1 MVNRLVVS
9 CMCMFSFVC
18 CFSQKI
24 KTVDGEYTY
33 IVPENVDLEKAKQ
46 TALERVKIQ
55 IIADE
60 FGTIISQSNSTS
72 VKNKNGKSNVDF
84 ISLGGSD
91 VKGEWIETIGTPVFK
106 TEIHGEQLVVRVK
119 IRGKIREMTSANVD
133 FSAHI
138 LRNGIEDK
146 FEDDVF
152 KSGDDLFLSFVS
164 PVSGYVVVYLVD
176 ANNTAFCLMHYQN
189 QEQGN
194 VTVKANERYVFFST
208 KLASESLRQFTDEYT
223 MTCSHEQELNQI
235 YVVFSQN
242 PFVKAVDSK
251 NTELLPREL
260 SNKDFQKWLSTS
272 RIKDRFMTYK
282 KYSLII
288 SKE

>member
-1 MVNRLVVS
+1 MVS
-9 CMCMFSFVC
+9 SVC
-18 CFSQKI
+18 CFSQKVR
-24 KTVDGEYTY
+24 TVDGEYTY
-33 IVPENVDLEKAKQ
+33 VVPENVDLEKAKQ
-46 TALERVKIQ
+46 VALERVKIQ

-60 FGTIISQSNSTS
+60 FGTVISQSNSTS
-72 VKNKNGKSNVDF
+72 VKNENGKSNVDF

-176 ANNTAFCLMHYQN
+176 ANNTAFCLLPYQN

-260 SNKDFQKWLSTS
+260 
-272 RIKDRFMTYK
+272 
-282 KYSLII
+282 
-288 SKE
+288 

>member
-1 MVNRLVVS
+1 
-9 CMCMFSFVC
+9 MFSFVC

-106 TEIHGEQLVVRVK
+106 TEIHDDQLVVSVK
-119 IRGKIREMTSANVD
+119 IRGKIREITSANVE
-133 FSAHI
+133 FSARI
-138 LRNGIEDK
+138 LRNGTEDK

-152 KSGDDLFLSFVS
+152 KNGDDLFLSFVS

-176 ANNTAFCLMHYQN
+176 ANNTAFCLLPYQN

-208 KLASESLRQFTDEYT
+208 KLASEGLRQFTDEYT
-223 MTCSHEQELNQI
+223 MTCSHTQELSQI

-260 SNKDFQKWLSTS
+260 SNKDFQKWLSTN
-272 RIKDRFMTYK
+272 RIKDKFMTYK
-282 KYSLII
+282 RYSLVIN
-288 SKE
+288 KE

>member
-106 TEIHGEQLVVRVK
+106 TEIHDDQLVVSVK
-119 IRGKIREMTSANVD
+119 IRGKIREITSAKVD

-138 LRNGIEDK
+138 LRNGTEDK

-164 PVSGYVVVYLVD
+164 PVSGYVVYLVD
-176 ANNTAFCLMHYQN
+176 ANNTAFCLLPYQN

-208 KLASESLRQFTDEYT
+208 KLASEGLRQFTDEYT
-223 MTCSHEQELNQI
+223 MTCSHTQELSQI

-260 SNKDFQKWLSTS
+260 SNKDFQKWLSTN
-272 RIKDRFMTYK
+272 RIKDKFMTYK
-282 KYSLII
+282 RYSLVIN
-288 SKE
+288 KE

>member
-1 MVNRLVVS
+1 M
-9 CMCMFSFVC
+9 
-18 CFSQKI
+18 
-24 KTVDGEYTY
+24 
-33 IVPENVDLEKAKQ
+33 
-46 TALERVKIQ
+46 
-55 IIADE
+55 
-60 FGTIISQSNSTS
+60 
-72 VKNKNGKSNVDF
+72 KNKNGKSNVDF

-119 IRGKIREMTSANVD
+119 IRGKIREITSANVD

-176 ANNTAFCLMHYQN
+176 ASNTAFCLLPYQN

-194 VTVKANERYVFFST
+194 VTVKANERYVFSST

-223 MTCSHEQELNQI
+223 MTCSHKQELNQI

-260 SNKDFQKWLSTS
+260 SNKDFQKWLSIN
-272 RIKDRFMTYK
+272 RIKDKFMTYK
-282 KYSLII
+282 RYSLVIN
-288 SKE
+288 KE

>member
-1 MVNRLVVS
+1 MVRKVL
-9 CMCMFSFVC
+9 CCLICILFSISSFP
-18 CFSQKI
+18 QKI

-33 IVPENVDLEKAKQ
+33 VVPETVDLEKAKSI
-46 TALERVKIQ
+46 ALERIKIQ
-55 IIADE
+55 LIADE
-60 FGTIISQSNSTS
+60 FGTTISQSNSTF
-72 VKNKNGKSNVDF
+72 VKNENGKSNIDF
-84 ISLGGSD
+84 MSIGGSE

-119 IRGKIREMTSANVD
+119 IRGKIREITSANVD

-146 FEDDVF
+146 FEDDTF
-152 KSGDDLFLSFVS
+152 YSGDDLFLSFVS

-176 ANNTAFCLMHYQN
+176 ANNTAFCLLPYQN

-223 MTCSHEQELNQI
+223 MTCSHKQELNQI
-235 YVVFSQN
+235 YVIFSQN

-260 SNKDFQKWLSTS
+260 SNKDFQKWLSTN
-272 RIKDRFMTYK
+272 RIKDKFMTYK
-282 KYSLII
+282 KYSLVIN
-288 SKE
+288 KE